1 MIDPDENETEDFEGG
16 EFEFDAGQFNPE
28 GFAPEEEEEPE
39 TDAPDFRGADRMD
52 LDLVM
57 DVSVTMEVVLGSARM
72 SVAELLKLNRGSI
85 VKLDTKVGDPIDV
98 VVNGRVVA
106 RGEIVVLDQDDQR
119 FGITLTEVV
128 TPGSKA
134 NAKKAKAA

>member
-1 MIDPDENETEDFEGG
+1 MIDPNDPLGGDLEQTETYAAYDGDGVDDGANET
-16 EFEFDAGQFNPE
+16 
-28 GFAPEEEEEPE
+28 
-39 TDAPDFRGADRMD
+39 DFRGADKMD
-52 LDLVM
+52 LDLVL
-57 DVSVTMEVVLGSARM
+57 DVSVTMQVVLGAARM

-98 VVNGRVVA
+98 VVNGRVIA

-119 FGITLTEVV
+119 FGVTLTEIA
-128 TPGSKA
+128 TPNSKL

>member
-1 MIDPDENETEDFEGG
+1 
-16 EFEFDAGQFNPE
+16 
-28 GFAPEEEEEPE
+28 
-39 TDAPDFRGADRMD
+39 MD
-52 LDLVM
+52 LDLVL
-57 DVSVTMEVVLGSARM
+57 DVSVTMQVVLGAARM

-98 VVNGRVVA
+98 VVNGRVIA

-119 FGITLTEVV
+119 FGVTLTEIA
-128 TPGSKA
+128 TPNSKL

>member
-1 MIDPDENETEDFEGG
+1 MIDPNDPLGGDLEQSPAFPDHDDLDIDMDADAETGADE
-16 EFEFDAGQFNPE
+16 
-28 GFAPEEEEEPE
+28 
-39 TDAPDFRGADRMD
+39 PDFRGADKMD
-52 LDLVM
+52 LNLVL
-57 DVSVTMEVVLGSARM
+57 DVPVTMQVVLGASRM

-98 VVNGRVVA
+98 VVHGRVIA

-119 FGITLTEVV
+119 FGVTLTEVA
-128 TPGSKA
+128 TPGSKL